1 MRPHFYKNE
10 SYKWLIKWVSKI
22 EYRSGKMCQFVTPYT
37 SYISAECH
45 QYRWRHI
52 TFFGVTK
59 IQVEMVTNVKS
70 SKWNWL
76 YRQIKRSLV
85 VRLDVNRHMTHID
98 DSSLWIILWVA
109 VIVNLE
115 TLLKNKM
122 NLETRLLCLI
132 HKSTLKRHY

>member
-1 MRPHFYKNE
+1 M
-10 SYKWLIKWVSKI
+10 W
-22 EYRSGKMCQFVTPYT
+22 QFVTPYT
-37 SYISAECH
+37 SYITAECH
-45 QYRWRHI
+45 QYRWLHV
-52 TFFGVTK
+52 TFFGATK
-59 IQVEMVTNVKS
+59 IQMEMVTNIKS

-109 VIVNLE
+109 IIVNLE

-132 HKSTLKRHY
+132 HKSTSLLAWKYRNYLGKFTSNLETTLLTWKYPD